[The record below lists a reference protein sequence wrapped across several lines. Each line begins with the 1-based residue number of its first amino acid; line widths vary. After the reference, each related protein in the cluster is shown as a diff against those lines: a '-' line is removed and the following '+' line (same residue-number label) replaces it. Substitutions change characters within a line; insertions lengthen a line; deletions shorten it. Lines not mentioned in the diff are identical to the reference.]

1 MNGSSTLHPLFLP
14 TSTCPRCQ
22 GLRLLDNYYD
32 HQESSAPS
40 WIYSLRCLNCGF
52 VEDPVIFKNRRLT
65 DLPTPRRQLPG
76 TKTGAKQVLRKR
88 TRNTLTK
95 YKNDHDSLS
104 L

>member
-1 MNGSSTLHPLFLP
+1 MNGLTTLNPSFHP
-14 TSTCPRCQ
+14 TSACPRCQ

-32 HQESSAPS
+32 HHESSAPS

-76 TKTGAKQVLRKR
+76 NKTGAKPLLRKR
-88 TRNTLTK
+88 SGNTFTD
-95 YKNDHDSLS
+95 YKNDPDTLS
-104 L
+104 R